1 MVNFQL
7 SFDVLVDQINTNIEP
22 AFRYHKIIVFYLQ
35 SRTCNIT
42 QKTGKFISL
51 KCSNNEQVVGNL
63 IDEFQRTYEIV
74 KR

>member
-7 SFDVLVDQINTNIEP
+7 SFDVLVDQINTHIEP

-42 QKTGKFISL
+42 QKTGKFIS
-51 KCSNNEQVVGNL
+51 
-63 IDEFQRTYEIV
+63 
-74 KR
+74 